1 MARGDDGSFG
11 NFKGKLGNLVRYQ
24 LKGKTVVRKIG
35 VSDKP
40 PTLPQLRV
48 RQKMKV
54 VTRFLSPV
62 LEFINLGF
70 EFVVA
75 GTDQHPHN
83 AATSYN
89 TKNAVMGEYPDIVM
103 DYSKAL
109 VSMGPLEP
117 AIGAAVSLVN
127 GGGSV
132 LSGAEFTWQVAEDMD
147 LGIRNDRAMLLV
159 YFPDEGGAEFVLSA
173 AQRRE
178 GRGFVELGADQL
190 TKRLECYIA
199 FAADDRKSVSNSVW
213 VGVLT

>member
-1 MARGDDGSFG
+1 MARGDEGSFG
-11 NFKGKLGNLVRYQ
+11 NFKGKIGNLVRYQ

-35 VSDKP
+35 HSSKP

-54 VTRFLSPV
+54 VASFLSPI
-62 LEFINLGF
+62 LGFINLGF

-109 VSMGPLEP
+109 VCMGSLEP
-117 AIGAAVSLVN
+117 AIGAAVSLV
-127 GGGSV
+127 
-132 LSGAEFTWQVAEDMD
+132 SGAPGPAGNGVEFTWQVAGDMD

-159 YFPDEGGAEFVLSA
+159 YFPDVNEAEFVLSG

-190 TKRLECYIA
+190 SRKMECYIA
-199 FAADDRKSVSNSVW
+199 FMADDRKSVSDSMW
-213 VGVLT
+213 AG